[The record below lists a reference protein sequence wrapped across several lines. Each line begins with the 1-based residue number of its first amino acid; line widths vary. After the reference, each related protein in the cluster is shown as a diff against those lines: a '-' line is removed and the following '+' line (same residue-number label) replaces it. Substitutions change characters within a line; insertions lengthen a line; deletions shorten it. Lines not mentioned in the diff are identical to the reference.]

1 MKHDDHQTSRSDM
14 HTRFSRQLCAS
25 TWKKQ
30 KLFPLM
36 KNQLPKETWKFT
48 LFARFLSGI
57 ISQVKGVGWMCVRAG
72 FSRAICNF
80 LNENEAKNCIFR
92 GVKNYLYIM
101 CIVPKMCCLLQAC
114 LCLYILTL
122 LCFACLH
129 HLNERFLKLRFRFC
143 FNICNAI
150 YSSFHLRIIE
160 CQPECS
166 DILSF
171 YFIFILVI
179 FLSNG
184 ESLSH
189 FLSCSRL
196 FFRSTFFMHI
206 YINFTRI
213 FLYLCSFFILQF

>member
-57 ISQVKGVGWMCVRAG
+57 ISQVKGVGWMCVRAS

-114 LCLYILTL
+114 LYIIFLPY
-122 LCFACLH
+122 FALPVH

-143 FNICNAI
+143 FNMQRGTFSMRPLFISVLLNAN
-150 YSSFHLRIIE
+150 
-160 CQPECS
+160 QN
-166 DILSF
+166 
-171 YFIFILVI
+171 VQ
-179 FLSNG
+179 
-184 ESLSH
+184 
-189 FLSCSRL
+189 
-196 FFRSTFFMHI
+196 TFFHFI
-206 YINFTRI
+206 S
-213 FLYLCSFFILQF
+213 FLF